1 MAYNGDRIHDVCVVE
16 LNTTLNTLAKDVP
29 FPMFTMLPVISNG
42 ELNGDAGRFMAT
54 RPS

>member
-1 MAYNGDRIHDVCVVE
+1 MNAYCGDGVHVYVAG
-16 LNTTLNTLAKDVP
+16 LSTTLNTLAKDVP

-42 ELNGDAGRFMAT
+42 ELNSDTGRFMAT